1 MGEKICSRCK
11 ESKPFKEFYRMSKST
26 DGYRPECKECSKSSR
41 RNREEENP
49 VDTRIYKMA
58 FGIRQ
63 RVELEIDKP
72 KNKTYKDRGI
82 KCLLGDTNL
91 EIAETLN
98 NHFRQD
104 IEKLIEEGK
113 LPSVDRIDP
122 YGHYELGNIQI
133 IPLEDNVIEGC
144 MAGVEVT
151 SKPIVAIFPNG
162 DSKEYKSVSE
172 CSRELGLK
180 RDTIIRNR
188 DNNTATRYGIRL
200 VQFADKKGES

>member
-11 ESKPFKEFYRMSKST
+11 ESKPLSEFYMMVTSS
-26 DGYRPECKECSKSSR
+26 DGYRPECKECSKR
-41 RNREEENP
+41 ARKKKEKDNP
-49 VDTRIYKMA
+49 IDIKIYKMA

-63 RVELEIDKP
+63 RTVIELDKP

-82 KCLLGDTNL
+82 KCLLGNTNL
-91 EIAETLN
+91 EIVETLN
-98 NHFRQD
+98 KHFRKD
-104 IEKLIEEGK
+104 IKKLIEEGK
-113 LPSVDRIDP
+113 IPSVDRIDP

-133 IPLEDNVIEGC
+133 IPLEDNVIKGC
-144 MAGVEVT
+144 TAGVEVT

-188 DNNTATRYGIRL
+188 DNNTATRYGIRF
-200 VQFADKKGES
+200 VQFDDKKGE